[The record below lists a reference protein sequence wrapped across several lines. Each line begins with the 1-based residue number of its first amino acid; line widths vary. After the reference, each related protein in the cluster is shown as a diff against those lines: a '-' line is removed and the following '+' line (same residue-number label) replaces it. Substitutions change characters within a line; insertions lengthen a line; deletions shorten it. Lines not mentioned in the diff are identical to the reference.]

1 MLFGTEINA
10 PAESVIEAAADTA
23 HSELSPLS
31 PSRRG
36 LFAEL
41 AEAIQRHTGGLVA
54 DEHLEQHEKQHDFEK
69 HNLRPG
75 LFGELTA
82 RDVSKQTGSDEC
94 WVSRSGGAVATPHPP
109 SDKAAY
115 AVTTPHPAPEK
126 AAYTVAAPQPP
137 PNKAAYGD
145 AAEKIAETE
154 QSDGRSK
161 VFWCV
166 IVGSVLVL
174 ALAAVVALVLLLVV
188 LPAASDDSSS
198 SGHNSSSN
206 SSSNSPSGVY
216 CSQHYCNTTAFT
228 YQYPDIPL
236 NTFSTTRMTTAFTWS
251 VANVTF
257 SNNQNVGAASSL
269 SLSPSLSL

>member
-1 MLFGTEINA
+1 MLFGTESSA
-10 PAESVIEAAADTA
+10 PAESDIEAAADTA

-41 AEAIQRHTGGLVA
+41 AEAIERHTGRLVA
-54 DEHLEQHEKQHDFEK
+54 DEHLEQHEKQPEFEK
-69 HNLRPG
+69 PNLRPG

-82 RDVSKQTGSDEC
+82 RDFSTQTGSDGC
-94 WVSRSGGAVATPHPP
+94 SDSRAAGAVATPHPP

-115 AVTTPHPAPEK
+115 AVAT
-126 AAYTVAAPQPP
+126 PQPP
-137 PNKAAYGD
+137 TNKAAYGD
-145 AAEKIAETE
+145 AAQKIAETE
-154 QSDGRSK
+154 QSDERFK

-166 IVGSVLVL
+166 VVGGVLVL

-188 LPAASDDSSS
+188 LPAASDDSPSHNASGNSS
-198 SGHNSSSN
+198 SGDY
-206 SSSNSPSGVY
+206 Y

-228 YQYPDIPL
+228 YHYPDIPL
-236 NTFSTTRMTTAFTWS
+236 NTFSTTRMTTAFIWS

-269 SLSPSLSL
+269 SLSLSPSLSR